1 MVTRPRAQAEPLVR
15 RLAGGG
21 ARVVCAPVIKIAEP
35 SSYRRL
41 DAALRGLSRYDA
53 VVFTSQNAVERF
65 FERAARLRLTPL
77 RLPRGA
83 RCYAVGPKT
92 SQALKRRGWPAK
104 AAAEGHGE
112 ALARALPVTK
122 GDRVLIPRAREA
134 RPELPAILRRRGAV
148 VALVEAYRTVPDER
162 SRARLRRMADAGGV
176 DAVTFTSES
185 TARQLDRQLGR
196 RRFRKMFS
204 AAVAASIGPVTTR
217 ALERLGAR
225 RIVQPR
231 APSHEALDA
240 ALRRYF
246 AGRGEGK

>member
-1 MVTRPRAQAEPLVR
+1 MTRPHAQALPLVR

-41 DAALRGLSRYDA
+41 DAALRGISGYRA

-65 FERAARLRLTPL
+65 FERASRLGLSPL
-77 RLPRGA
+77 RLPPGA

-92 SQALKRRGWPAK
+92 ARALKSRGWPAK

-112 ALARALPVTK
+112 ALARELPVKK
-122 GDRVLIPRAREA
+122 GDRVLIPRAKEA
-134 RPELPAILRRRGAV
+134 RPELPVILRRRGAV
-148 VALVEAYRTVPDER
+148 VALVEAYRTVADEA
-162 SRARLRRMADAGGV
+162 SRARLRRLADSGRI

-196 RRFRKMFS
+196 RRFRRIFS

-217 ALERLGAR
+217 ALRRLGAR

-246 AGRGEGK
+246 SSRPRAA